1 MKFSTIFRWIG
12 PAAIAGGLFMV
23 LSDLSG
29 LPVYIPYLSQGTP
42 TGYGAVGGGLILFA
56 MMLLLVGMIGLYARR
71 PDPDGPKVIEY
82 GDGRGRYILV
92 ERLEEERFFE
102 EDRILPGD
110 PGADESLALCQLSQI

>member
-56 MMLLLVGMIGLYARR
+56 MMLLLVGMIGLYIRR
-71 PDPDGPKVIEY
+71 PAPDGPKVLEY
-82 GDGRGRYILV
+82 GDGRARYILV
-92 ERLEEERFFE
+92 EMLEEESSLE
-102 EDRILPGD
+102 EDMTLREDLGED
-110 PGADESLALCQLSQI
+110 GSLTLCQLSQI